1 MNRLAEA
8 LDRVRDRV
16 VGARAALLVGL
27 DGVVVARSS
36 ESAPI
41 ADELLAASFADLLR
55 RADASSRD
63 TDLGPAHE
71 LTVAAPQARV
81 VVRRL
86 AADYA
91 LVVLLEPD
99 ALVGRARHE
108 LRLAAER
115 IASEIAA

>member
-1 MNRLAEA
+1 VKRLAEA
-8 LDRVRDRV
+8 LEGVRARVGGVRV
-16 VGARAALLVGL
+16 ALLVGL

-55 RADASSRD
+55 RADASARD
-63 TDLGPAHE
+63 SDLGPADE
-71 LTVAAPQARV
+71 LTLGAPHARV
-81 VVRRL
+81 VVRKL
-86 AADYA
+86 SAEYA

-115 IASEIAA
+115 IAPEIAA